1 MINLGKNRAAIS
13 MATAFM
19 GLVVMATSV
28 CLLFH
33 ARFQGVVGM
42 HKWAGVAFIVLC
54 CLHVAINLKP
64 LCHHCRGGSAALVI
78 ALVSLLT
85 CGVIVVGI
93 AGDNGERGHHGT
105 GYGSRIAGR

>member
-1 MINLGKNRAAIS
+1 MIDLGKNRAAIS

-19 GLVVMATSV
+19 GLVVMTTSLF
-28 CLLFH
+28 LLFH

-54 CLHVAINLKP
+54 CLHVAINWKP
-64 LCHHCRGGSAALVI
+64 LCHHYRGGSATLVI

-93 AGDNGERGHHGT
+93 AGDNGERGHHGK